1 MNERK
6 NWIEAVRAGDAA
18 AYRHIVA
25 KYKHAVYYAAYAV
38 LYDHFLAEDAAQET
52 FLQAFL
58 RLSDLREP
66 DKIGSWLYAIS
77 RRQSIRMKKKQSRL
91 VPRENM
97 DRVELTAESAE
108 ASVMRRQSHEQI
120 WQSIGELD
128 EKNRAATAL
137 YYMSEMSMKEIAGFL
152 GISVRAVESRLQRA
166 KKQLRVSLA
175 ALEDRTTVSY
185 PVLGSVF
192 EERIMREIP
201 NLLRIPRIFVDVRD
215 ADYAEAWYEAM
226 LGFDFHSREPALGV
240 HISFR
245 EVPLP
250 NPSREPILTFG
261 TPDLEEAL
269 TALQAKKVESCT
281 LSSDRRSFT
290 FKDPFGNVLAFVAD

>member
-1 MNERK
+1 MNEPLK
-6 NWIEAVRAGDAA
+6 WIEAVQAGDAE

-38 LYDHFLAEDAAQET
+38 LYDHYLAEDAAQET

-66 DKIGSWLYAIS
+66 EKLGNWLYAIS
-77 RRQSIRMKKKQSRL
+77 RRHSIRMKKKQNRL
-91 VPRENM
+91 VLRENM
-97 DRVELTAESAE
+97 DCTELTSESAE
-108 ASVMRRQSHEQI
+108 TSVIRRQGHEQI

-137 YYMSEMSMKEIAGFL
+137 YYRSDLSMKEIAGFL
-152 GISVRAVESRLQRA
+152 GVSVRAVESRLQRA

-175 ALEDRTTVSY
+175 ALEDRTTASY
-185 PVLGSVF
+185 PVLGSAF

-226 LGFDFHSREPALGV
+226 LGFDFHSREPAFGV
-240 HISFR
+240 HITFR

-250 NPSREPILTFG
+250 IPSREPILTFG
-261 TPDLEEAL
+261 TPDLEEAF
-269 TALQAKKVESCT
+269 TALQARKVENCS
-281 LSSDRRSFT
+281 LSSDKRSFT
-290 FKDPFGNVLAFVAD
+290 FEDPFGNILAFVAD